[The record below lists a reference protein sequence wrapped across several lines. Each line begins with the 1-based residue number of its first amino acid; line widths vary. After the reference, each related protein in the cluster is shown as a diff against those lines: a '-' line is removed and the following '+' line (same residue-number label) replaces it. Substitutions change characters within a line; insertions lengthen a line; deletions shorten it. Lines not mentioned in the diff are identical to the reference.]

1 MEPIHPLFYLKLM
14 FDSVSS
20 YYKVHSKIYDLTR
33 WSILFG
39 RDRLLEVIPNDF
51 QPERIL
57 DLGCGTGKHLVKLA
71 ERFPDAKIIGVD
83 ASKEMLNKASVKI
96 KSFDHIELAHTT
108 LNTFLNSSDPFD
120 LILCSYSLTMFGDD
134 HNYLEL
140 IHNSLTQNGLVAVVD
155 FDHTPLKV
163 FEQWMNLNHV
173 EISGRLFSQLKNTFQ
188 EKNSETKS
196 SYFGLW
202 KYTLFLGGK

>member
-202 KYTLFLGGK
+202 KYTLVLGGK

>member
-1 MEPIHPLFYLKLM
+1 M

-39 RDRLLEVIPNDF
+39 RDRLLEVIPTDF
-51 QPERIL
+51 QPERVL

-71 ERFPDAKIIGVD
+71 ERFPEAKIIGVD

-108 LNTFLNSSDPFD
+108 LNTFLNSNNSFD
-120 LILCSYSLTMFGDD
+120 LIVCSYSLTMFGDD
-134 HNYLEL
+134 
-140 IHNSLTQNGLVAVVD
+140 
-155 FDHTPLKV
+155 
-163 FEQWMNLNHV
+163 
-173 EISGRLFSQLKNTFQ
+173 
-188 EKNSETKS
+188 
-196 SYFGLW
+196 
-202 KYTLFLGGK
+202 

>member
-1 MEPIHPLFYLKLM
+1 MEPTHPLFYLKLM

-39 RDRLLEVIPNDF
+39 RDRLLEVIPTDF
-51 QPERIL
+51 QPERVL

-71 ERFPDAKIIGVD
+71 ERFPEAKIIGVD

-108 LNTFLNSSDPFD
+108 LNTFLNSNNSFD
-120 LILCSYSLTMFGDD
+120 LIVCSYSLTMFGDD

-140 IHNSLTQNGLVAVVD
+140 IHDSLTQNGLLAVVD

-173 EISGRLFSQLKNTFQ
+173 EISGRLFPQLKNTFQ

>member
-1 MEPIHPLFYLKLM
+1 MEPTHPLFYLKLM

-39 RDRLLEVIPNDF
+39 RDRLLEVIPTDF
-51 QPERIL
+51 QPERVL

-71 ERFPDAKIIGVD
+71 ERFPEAKIIGVD

-108 LNTFLNSSDPFD
+108 LNTFLNSNNSFD
-120 LILCSYSLTMFGDD
+120 LIVCSYSLTMFGDD

-140 IHNSLTQNGLVAVVD
+140 IHDSLTQNGLLAVVD
-155 FDHTPLKV
+155 FDTPLKV

-173 EISGRLFSQLKNTFQ
+173 EISGRLFPQLKNTFQ

>member
-1 MEPIHPLFYLKLM
+1 M

-96 KSFDHIELAHTT
+96 KSFDGRFANYWTCIWANIY
-108 LNTFLNSSDPFD
+108 NT
-120 LILCSYSLTMFGDD
+120 
-134 HNYLEL
+134 
-140 IHNSLTQNGLVAVVD
+140 
-155 FDHTPLKV
+155 TPLSK
-163 FEQWMNLNHV
+163 H
-173 EISGRLFSQLKNTFQ
+173 SKSTKNWIKF
-188 EKNSETKS
+188 
-196 SYFGLW
+196 
-202 KYTLFLGGK
+202 